1 MMSYYEKYK
10 IIKIAK
16 KKSFKKKIN
25 DYEWK
30 KRFKEN
36 YLPQKI
42 TS

>member
-16 KKSFKKKIN
+16 SFKKKKIN

-30 KRFKEN
+30 KKV
-36 YLPQKI
+36 
-42 TS
+42 